1 MYYYGYNGSYGMNT
15 NPCCSTPGYAGYT
28 NGGYS
33 WGAAL
38 WIVLFILLV
47 IIIGAGWTGYNND

>member
-28 NGGYS
+28 TGGYYWS
-33 WGAAL
+33 IYSSCHHNWCRMDWL
-38 WIVLFILLV
+38 Q
-47 IIIGAGWTGYNND
+47 